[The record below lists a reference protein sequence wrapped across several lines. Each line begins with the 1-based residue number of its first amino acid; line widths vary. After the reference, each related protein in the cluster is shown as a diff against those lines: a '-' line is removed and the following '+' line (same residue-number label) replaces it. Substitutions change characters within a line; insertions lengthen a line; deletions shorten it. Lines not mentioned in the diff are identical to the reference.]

1 MALIVVLSVFNGFES
16 VVNSLYSSFD
26 PDVKI
31 TSTLGKSFNLAE
43 FPNEKLKKIEGI
55 AVVTEVLEE
64 NALLKYEKK
73 QYIATLKGVS
83 ANFKKMTGIDTMI
96 VEGNMVL
103 ERGNQNMAVLGYG
116 IAYNLGVH
124 LNSVNTPL
132 SIYVPKRGKLSSA
145 DPANAFSIDYVM
157 ASGVFSVQQDF
168 DTKYVLVPIRLVQT
182 LVEKPNKVSAIEL
195 SIKSGTNVEEVQS
208 KITKLLGPNFEVKNR
223 LQLLDY
229 LYKMMKY
236 EKWAVFLILAFIML
250 LSIFNVI
257 GSLTMLIIEKK
268 KDIAIL
274 KSMGAPVKLIKQ
286 IFFYEGM
293 MITFI
298 GAVSGLFIGLLICI
312 IQIKTGII
320 KLNPEATI
328 GISAFPVHLELFD
341 FGVVFLTVTIIGAF
355 AAWFPVRRINKR
367 YLDDSRSLIVR

>member
-168 DTKYVLVPIRLVQT
+168 D
-182 LVEKPNKVSAIEL
+182 
-195 SIKSGTNVEEVQS
+195 
-208 KITKLLGPNFEVKNR
+208 NFEVKNR

>member
-145 DPANAFSIDYVM
+145 DPTNAFSIDYVM